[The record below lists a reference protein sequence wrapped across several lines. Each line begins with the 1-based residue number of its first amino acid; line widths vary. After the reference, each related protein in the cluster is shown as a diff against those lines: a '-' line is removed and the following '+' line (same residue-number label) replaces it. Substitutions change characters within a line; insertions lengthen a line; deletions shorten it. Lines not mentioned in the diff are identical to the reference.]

1 MTDFEKLLWA
11 LGYIRYLKHRVKSLE
26 FEMGV
31 LKSELSE
38 ANFKN
43 ETERIAELEKANK
56 RLKDQWA
63 SRRVSVHKRNKNQ
76 AEIIKRLQLENDN
89 LRLNQK

>member
-11 LGYIRYLKHRVKSLE
+11 LGYVRYLKHRVKSLE
-26 FEMGV
+26 FEIGV

-38 ANFKN
+38 AKYENGS
-43 ETERIAELEKANK
+43 ERIRQLEQQNKA
-56 RLKDQWA
+56 LKTQWE
-63 SRRVSVHKRNKNQ
+63 SRRATVHKRNKNQ